1 MTLNRDVFTYD
12 PVTTVIPNDGVAKVG
27 EPRTPEEIR
36 VLRHELTSFV
46 CEGEYKDGM
55 ERILSTYLRNLGE
68 AVQPAVWVSGFYGSG
83 KSHLVRTLEFLWRD
97 LPFRDGAR
105 ARGLTTLPPE
115 IVNYFKELS
124 TAGRREGGLW
134 SVAGTLG
141 TGSGDS
147 VRLTVLG
154 IFFRGAGLP
163 EQYAAAKFVI
173 WLKQSGWYES
183 VKARVEAAGKDFDSE
198 LRNLYVSPTLAESL
212 LAVYPSFADS
222 GAAARGLLKSQF
234 PTVPD
239 VSNGVMVETIADVLA
254 LQSTTPGKVPCTL
267 VVLDELQQYVGEYSD
282 RAERVREIVEAC
294 SSQFGSRLLF
304 VATGQSALAVAGAM
318 AKLKDRFTVLV
329 SLSDRDV
336 ETVVR
341 QVVLRKKP
349 SEEANVQAVLNQCK
363 GEIDRHLVSTKIAP
377 DASDTPAVLLA
388 DYPLLPVRRRF
399 MERALRAIDQAGAS
413 GQLRSQLRV
422 VYKAVKDVA
431 EKPLGHVV
439 PADEVYFEKSADMQA
454 SRVLPREV
462 DEIIRRQDD
471 GTPEGR
477 LRSRLAAT
485 IFLISQLPTDPAADT
500 GVRATADILADL
512 LVEDLNAGSA
522 SLRKDIPQLLSGMVA
537 KEDLML
543 ISNEYHLQTRDGAAW
558 GREFQVRYAKI
569 VGDGGGIADK
579 RARELKAACTL
590 ALKDVNLLQGASK
603 TVRKT
608 ELHFTAEEPKGGA
621 GNVPVWIRD
630 EWSSSVT
637 EKTVREDAQA
647 LGPDS
652 AIISVFLRGRN
663 ADDLKTALAGYV
675 AATETLASSPTSN
688 TPASAEARLGM
699 VSRQTGLR
707 KDLDASV
714 ANVLREAKVFQ
725 GGIEVVGDDLCGA
738 VQSALGASVAT
749 LYPQFALGDDPKWD
763 IVKTRIRAGN
773 GDALA
778 ALGYGGDVDKHPVC
792 QQVLAY
798 IGAVGKK
805 GNEVRDKFT
814 GPGYGWPKDTVEGA
828 LLVLLHSGNL
838 RALQNGTPVPVSQ
851 VDQAKLGQTEFRVEG
866 ATITTVQRIAVEK
879 LVKEAGAV
887 YKAGEVAVAALSFV
901 PLMIALAQAA
911 GGAPPLPA
919 PPDTAHL
926 ETLRGL
932 SGNELMLALFQD
944 REKLAAEQEAWRER
958 RGLTDVRL
966 PRWRTL
972 QRLLGF
978 ARTLPVCE
986 AVASQA
992 QAIADN
998 RSLLADPDP
1007 VAPLCATL
1015 TDALRSAIQAARSQ
1029 YEAAYTDKNTELE
1042 ASSVWSQLGEDDQH
1056 QIRLTNGLGQLQP
1069 LWAGTEDEVLAAI
1082 EDTSLSEWGSMTA
1095 ALASRISDSLLE
1107 AQRRLKPKSTRV
1119 SLPPASLETV
1129 ADVDAYLDKARAL
1142 ILAHIEA
1149 GVPVVL

>member
-1 MTLNRDVFTYD
+1 MTLNRDVFTQD
-12 PVTTVIPNDGVAKVG
+12 PVTAVIPNDGVAKVG

-97 LPFRDGAR
+97 LPFPDGAR
-105 ARGLTTLPPE
+105 ARGVTTLPPE

-173 WLKQSGWYES
+173 WLKQSGWYDG
-183 VKARVEAAGKDFDSE
+183 VKAGVEAAGKDFESE
-198 LRNLYVSPTLAESL
+198 LRNLYVSHTLAECL
-212 LAVYPSFADS
+212 LAVYPTFAQNPM
-222 GAAARGLLKSQF
+222 AVHNLLEAQF
-234 PTVPD
+234 PTVAD

-282 RAERVREIVEAC
+282 RAERVREMVEAC

-349 SEEANVQAVLNQCK
+349 SEEANVRAVLSQCI

-377 DASDTPAVLLA
+377 DASDTLAVLLA

-399 MERALRAIDQAGAS
+399 MERALRAIDRAGAS

-422 VYKAVKDVA
+422 VHKAVKDVA

-454 SRVLPREV
+454 SGALPREV

-522 SLRKDIPQLLSGMVA
+522 SLRKDIPQLLSGMVS

-543 ISNEYHLQTRDGAAW
+543 VSDEYHLQTRESAAW
-558 GREFQVRYAKI
+558 GKEYRTRYTKI
-569 VGDGGGIADK
+569 VGDGGRIADE
-579 RARELKAACTL
+579 RARELKAACTA

-608 ELHFTAEEPKGGA
+608 ELHFTTDEPKGGT

-630 EWSSSVT
+630 EWSSVS
-637 EKTVREDAQA
+637 EKIVREDAQA
-647 LGPDS
+647 AGPDS
-652 AIISVFLRGRN
+652 AVISVFLPRRN
-663 ADDLKTALAGYV
+663 TDDLKTAIAGTV
-675 AATETLASSPTSN
+675 AATETLASPPTSN
-688 TPASAEARLGM
+688 TPASAEARSGM
-699 VSRQTGLR
+699 ETRRAGLR
-707 KDLDASV
+707 RDLDAGV

-725 GGIEVVGDDLCGA
+725 GGIEVVGDDLRGA
-738 VQSALGASVAT
+738 VESALKASAAT
-749 LYPQFALGDDPKWD
+749 LYPQFTVGDDPKWD
-763 IVKTRIRAGN
+763 TVKARVRQGS
-773 GDALA
+773 GDALSA
-778 ALGYGGDVDKHPVC
+778 VGWKGEVQNHPVC
-792 QQVLAY
+792 QQLLTY
-798 IGAVGKK
+798 IGALGKK
-805 GNEVRDKFT
+805 GQDIRDRF
-814 GPGYGWPKDTVEGA
+814 GASPYGWPKDTVEAA
-828 LLVLLHSGNL
+828 LLALTQSGHL
-838 RALQNGTPVPVSQ
+838 RATLNGTAVSVSQ
-851 VDQAKLGQTEFRVEG
+851 VDTGKVGTTEFRVEG
-866 ATITTVQRIAVEK
+866 ATISTPQRIMVEK
-879 LVKEAGAV
+879 MVKEAGIG
-887 YKAGEVAVAALSFV
+887 YKAGEVATAALSLV
-901 PLMIALAQAA
+901 SEMRTLAQSA
-911 GGAPPLPA
+911 GGTAPLP
-919 PPDTAHL
+919 PTPGTEHL
-926 ETLRGL
+926 EALNTL
-932 SGNELMLALFQD
+932 SGNELLLALLAQKD
-944 REKLAAEQEAWRER
+944 RLTQERTAWGERKDLIAA
-958 RGLTDVRL
+958 RL
-966 PRWRTL
+966 PRWQTL
-972 QRLLGF
+972 QQLLKF
-978 ARTLPVCE
+978 AQPLPISQE
-986 AVASQA
+986 AASQA
-992 QAIADN
+992 QAILQN
-998 RSLLADPDP
+998 RSLLSDPDP
-1007 VAPLCATL
+1007 VGQTCAAV
-1015 TDALRSAIQAARSQ
+1015 TDALRSAVTAARQEHLATYGQQISS
-1029 YEAAYTDKNTELE
+1029 LE
-1042 ASSVWSQLGEDDQH
+1042 ASPVWSQLDPKDQAK
-1056 QIRLTNGLGQLQP
+1056 IRLDNGLGP
-1069 LWAGTEDEVLAAI
+1069 LPPLHVGTESEVL
-1082 EDTSLSEWGSMTA
+1082 ETLQETPLPEWENKTA
-1095 ALASRISDSLLE
+1095 ALSERVTRALLE
-1107 AQRRLKPKSTRV
+1107 AQKRLEPTAKRVFLPK
-1119 SLPPASLETV
+1119 ASLNTV
-1129 ADVDAYLDKARAL
+1129 ADVDAYLAEARAM
-1142 ILAHIEA
+1142 ILAHVEA
-1149 GVPVVL
+1149 GIPVVL